1 MPIRM
6 QSIDRIRFFNRHY
19 VPMMGLLNQ
28 RYLGS
33 SWSTM
38 EADVLIEIG
47 RHPGCTARD
56 IAEELKLDKGYLS
69 RILRRFEE
77 DGLLRRTPDEQDGR
91 CKRLGLT
98 TRGTDE
104 AAVLIDEGRALVGSI
119 LSGATDEECAEIA
132 DSMERIERIIQ
143 RSRQREEPW
152 QQ

>member
-1 MPIRM
+1 MPTRT
-6 QSIDRIRFFNRHY
+6 QSIDQIRFFNRYY
-19 VPMMGLLNQ
+19 VPMMGLLDQ

-47 RHPGCTARD
+47 RYPGCAARD

-77 DGLLRRTPDEQDGR
+77 DGLLRRTPDEQDAR

-98 TRGTDE
+98 AKGADE
-104 AAVLIDEGRALVGSI
+104 AAALIDEGRNLVGSI

-132 DSMERIERIIQ
+132 DAMERIERIIQ
-143 RSRQREEPW
+143 LSQQRKEA
-152 QQ
+152 